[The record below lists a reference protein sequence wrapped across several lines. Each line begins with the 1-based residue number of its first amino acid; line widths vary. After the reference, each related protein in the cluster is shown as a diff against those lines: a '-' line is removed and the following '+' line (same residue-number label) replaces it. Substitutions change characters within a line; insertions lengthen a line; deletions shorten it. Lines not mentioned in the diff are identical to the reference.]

1 MIQRMLNRV
10 TINTPEIDLN
20 TVTNIEVTFDQRSS
34 ESEFT
39 YSGENVV
46 VAGEHTLVVTIPK
59 EDAMRLDNK
68 TIRGQVMYTVGA
80 DPFATKI
87 FSTTVDELLKEDGYG
102 D

>member
-10 TINTPEIDLN
+10 TINIPEIDLN

-59 EDAMRLDNK
+59 EDAMQLDNK

>member
-10 TINTPEIDLN
+10 TINLPEIDLN

-34 ESEFT
+34 GSEFT
-39 YSGENVV
+39 YNGENVV

-59 EDAMRLDNK
+59 EDAMQLDNK
-68 TIRGQVMYTVGA
+68 AIRGQVMYTVGA

>member
-1 MIQRMLNRV
+1 MLNRV
-10 TINTPEIDLN
+10 TINIPEIDLN

>member
-10 TINTPEIDLN
+10 TINVPEIDLN

-59 EDAMRLDNK
+59 EDAMQLDNK

>member
-10 TINTPEIDLN
+10 TINVPEIDLN

-39 YSGENVV
+39 YSGESVV

-59 EDAMRLDNK
+59 EDAMQLDNK

>member
-10 TINTPEIDLN
+10 TINVPEIDLN

>member
-20 TVTNIEVTFDQRSS
+20 TVSNIEVTFEQKSS
-34 ESEFT
+34 GAEFT
-39 YSGENVV
+39 YSGDNVV
-46 VAGEHTLVVTIPK
+46 VAGEHQLVVTIPK
-59 EDAMRLDNK
+59 EDAMKLDNK
-68 TIRGQVMYTVGA
+68 LIRGQVMYTVGA

-87 FSTTVDELLKEDGYG
+87 FSTTVEELLKEDGYG